1 MGDVAPARRIAS
13 ADRFR
18 SASALE
24 RLAARVRGS
33 GGSAAPPVLRRA
45 YEYLL
50 DRWPGDHLR
59 PTLPGG
65 ERVQLSARYRH
76 LTWNPQEYAAFRSA
90 VRPGAVVFD
99 IGANVGAYTLVFASW
114 VGPAGRVYAFEPAPD
129 AQAGLR
135 THLRLNRVE
144 DRVEISGAA
153 MSSSVGRAPFG
164 VHPSGGASSL
174 QVESV
179 DRARVIEV
187 PAETIDH
194 FCAARRLRPD
204 VIKIDV
210 EGAELDVLRGG
221 RDTLTRAGIEVFVEF
236 HPATWASGGSGR
248 HDIEQEIARQGFT
261 VEAIDP
267 TFDPWN
273 TEGMTVRLRRR

>member
-1 MGDVAPARRIAS
+1 MGDVAPARRTAD

-18 SASALE
+18 SASPLE
-24 RLAARVRGS
+24 RLVARVRAR
-33 GGSAAPPVLRRA
+33 GGSAAPPALKRA
-45 YEYLL
+45 YEYVL

-59 PTLPGG
+59 ARLPGG

-76 LTWNPQEYAAFRSA
+76 LTWNPQEYSAFRA
-90 VRPGAVVFD
+90 VVRPGAVVFD

-114 VGPAGRVYAFEPAPD
+114 VGPAGRVFAFEPAPD
-129 AQAGLR
+129 ARAGLR
-135 THLRLNRVE
+135 AHVHLNRID
-144 DRVEISGAA
+144 DRVEISDAA
-153 MSSSVGRAPFG
+153 MSSTVGRAAFG

-174 QVESV
+174 QIGSV

-194 FCAARRLRPD
+194 FCSSRQLRPD

-221 RDTLTRAGIEVFVEF
+221 RDTLARPGIEVFVEF
-236 HPATWASGGSGR
+236 HPAVWTSSGSGR
-248 HDIEQEIARQGFT
+248 RDIEQEIARLGFT
-261 VEAIDP
+261 AEAIDAS
-267 TFDPWN
+267 FDPWN